1 MKMISRSLKLLVSGR
16 SRLSVA
22 PLFAMFCLMLIIVP
36 TSLLVART
44 QQPNSSRAIVKHGF
58 TVDGRIEGSVQQ
70 LNGEDTTINHGA
82 SITGDLLTPG
92 TPTVLQN
99 DNPSF
104 GGIVQGSGSE
114 EPTGYQITLNGASQL
129 GQLIKRT
136 DAPAVSA
143 VSAPPSGSGTRDVTL
158 NDSDHS
164 AGDFTTVRDLT
175 LNGGGMLAVPAG
187 TYRNLTANSGGG
199 FVLGVPG
206 ASQPSLYNLESLKL
220 NDGSQLQVVG
230 PIIIITASGVTLNG
244 PAGSENNPTWLTLK
258 VASGD
263 VTLNGGSSLYGV
275 VNAPSSTITIN
286 RNSRLIGNI
295 VCDRLTVNTGGLLR
309 IM

>member
-1 MKMISRSLKLLVSGR
+1 MNMISRCSKLLVSGR
-16 SRLSVA
+16 SRLPVSL
-22 PLFAMFCLMLIIVP
+22 LFAIFGLMLISVSA
-36 TSLLVART
+36 SLLIARAP
-44 QQPNSSRAIVKHGF
+44 QPNNPRAIVKHGF

-70 LNGEDTTINHGA
+70 LIGEDTTINDGA
-82 SITGDLLTPG
+82 AITEDLFTPG

-104 GGIVQGSGSE
+104 GGLAQGSGSE
-114 EPTGYQITLNGASQL
+114 EPAGYQVTLNGNSQL

-136 DAPAVSA
+136 DAITVTA

-158 NDSDHS
+158 SDSDHS

-187 TYRNLTANSGGG
+187 TYRTLTANSGGG
-199 FVLGVPG
+199 FVLGVAG
-206 ASQPSLYNLESLKL
+206 AVQPSLYNLESLKL

-230 PIIIITASGVTLNG
+230 PIIIIAASGVTLTG
-244 PAGSENNPTWLTLK
+244 PIGAESNPAWLTLK

-263 VTLNGGSSLYGV
+263 VTLNGGGTLYGV

-286 RNSRLIGNI
+286 GNSRLIGNI
-295 VCDRLTVNTGGLLR
+295 ICDRLTVNTGGLLR
-309 IM
+309 IV

>member
-1 MKMISRSLKLLVSGR
+1 MRMISRSLKLVS
-16 SRLSVA
+16 A
-22 PLFAMFCLMLIIVP
+22 PPLFAVFGLMLISVS
-36 TSLLVART
+36 TSLLIARA
-44 QQPNSSRAIVKHGF
+44 QQPNGPRAIVRHGF

-70 LNGEDTTINHGA
+70 LSGEDTTINYGA
-82 SITGDLLTPG
+82 AITEDLLAPG
-92 TPTVLQN
+92 TPTLLQN

-104 GGIVQGSGSE
+104 GGLVQGTGNE
-114 EPTGYQITLNGASQL
+114 EPIGYQITLNGNSQL

-136 DAPAVSA
+136 DAITVTA
-143 VSAPPSGSGTRDVTL
+143 VSAPPSSSGTRDVTL
-158 NDSDHS
+158 NDSEHS

-175 LNGGGMLAVPAG
+175 LNGGGMLSVPAG
-187 TYRNLTANSGGG
+187 TYRTLTANSGGG
-199 FVLGVPG
+199 FVLGVAG

-220 NDGSQLQVVG
+220 NDGTHLQVVG
-230 PIIIITASGVTLNG
+230 PIIIITKSGVTLNG
-244 PAGSENNPTWLTLK
+244 PVGAENNPAWLTLK

-263 VTLNGGSSLYGV
+263 VTLNGGSALYGV